1 MGESLVHFY
10 DLLECSIEEILLQK
24 IVESKLRVVVEAAH
38 HSKDQMMLQ
47 LLRLCYLK
55 LIMDAWSV
63 SMESMYPFEDFVHD
77 DQEVVV

>member
-1 MGESLVHFY
+1 VHFY

-47 LLRLCYLK
+47 LLRLRYLK
-55 LIMDAWSV
+55 LIMNA
-63 SMESMYPFEDFVHD
+63 
-77 DQEVVV
+77 